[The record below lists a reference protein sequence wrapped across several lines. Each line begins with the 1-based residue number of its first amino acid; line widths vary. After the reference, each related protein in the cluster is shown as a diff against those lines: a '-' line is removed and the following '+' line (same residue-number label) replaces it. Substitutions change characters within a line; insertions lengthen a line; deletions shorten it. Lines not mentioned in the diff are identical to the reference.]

1 MRTYLTLITPA
12 SFYVQLDINY
22 RGGEGVLTVQYPG
35 PLGRSLKKP

>member
-22 RGGEGVLTVQYPG
+22 RGGKEFSQSSIRDHWEGL
-35 PLGRSLKKP
+35 